1 MAGLRLAEVRERV
14 AAAATRAG
22 RPVADITLV
31 AVSKGA
37 GPELV
42 RAAYA
47 AGQRDFAENRAS
59 ALAGR
64 WDELPADARWHFI
77 GRLQGNKVRLVRPV
91 AFLLHSLDRADLAGY
106 WAKGPGLPPPVLVQV
121 NVAGEAGKAGVA
133 PGETG
138 ALIAAAAGLGLE
150 VRGLMTIPPAGVSPE
165 TARPH
170 FRALARLRAELQPRW
185 PGLRELSMG
194 MSDDFEVAI
203 EEGATLLRVGRA
215 IFGPFPQ
222 TADRG

>member
-1 MAGLRLAEVRERV
+1 MAGLRLAEVRERA
-14 AAAATRAG
+14 AAAATRVG
-22 RPVADITLV
+22 RPVGDITLV

-59 ALAGR
+59 ALASR
-64 WDELPADARWHFI
+64 WGELPGDTRWHFI

-91 AFLLHSLDRADLAGY
+91 ACLLHSLDRADLAGY

-121 NVAGEAGKAGVA
+121 NVAGEPGKAGVA
-133 PGETG
+133 PGEAE
-138 ALIAAAAGLGLE
+138 ALVAAAAGLGLD

-165 TARPH
+165 AARPH
-170 FRALARLRAELQPRW
+170 FRALARLRAELQARW
-185 PGLRELSMG
+185 PSLRELSMG